1 MQFSGAD
8 IIVIAIVLITLVVYR
23 QLDKR
28 NRSLEKVKK
37 YADRVHGE
45 LEAHVQEKVVAIK
58 DMGIEL
64 EVHQKS
70 AREVLNR
77 VQQIETGLNG
87 RAEDIERIGA
97 RIGEYDA
104 ALDELVAMTQR
115 AQENINRVREEST
128 YVDTVGKRIRQTQEK
143 LSGVEKNLEDIVER
157 FGEQNAGRLEQVR
170 EEVLTGARG
179 EVDTIREDLSGF
191 QERVN
196 QYAEYIKGAESRA
209 QTISD
214 RTRADL
220 EDVAQTV
227 MHRVQEASIQSSEQL
242 TEMRE
247 QLETLES
254 DYHGKLLSL
263 AERGENMET
272 EALTKLRER
281 IENGAREVASE
292 IATRLEHQKRSLQ
305 ERLDTALQ
313 DVEKAEAKLAERDRV
328 LESSRAEI
336 DARIAEFTKDLT
348 ERVQATTGELHRKIL
363 GEIEGRLSEYESQ
376 IGYRFEKLEGVTS
389 ETEELER
396 QLREAMRQ
404 VSDRVTAGFE
414 EFVRQFDASR
424 ASDRAKVENEMESVR
439 SEMSNLEGG
448 LTDLKNTAYE
458 NVSSKLQVFE
468 DEFFADLKE
477 RQTAMERHL
486 VDWEAAFQ
494 TELDTAI
501 SSGRSERES
510 VEKAY
515 SEELK
520 QQLSQLRGSTYGT
533 YEKIQ
538 EDVVA
543 FQKGIELRVADSRE
557 LLAGLERQIEEEIQA
572 LAADARTGARSEFAE
587 HREQMAAELRE
598 LDRSTR
604 QQIEQ
609 LAKQLTSDRVELES
623 VVESTRGDAS
633 GWKTQI
639 EQRLASTTAEVNQQI
654 ADVRVYMGETISDL
668 RDSFAADRDLALS
681 DRDAEREKMHAELN
695 ELSGTVIKITDDI
708 RERSG
713 GALEEFEQAYA
724 RMKADAEQRAE
735 LAETDI
741 EARIREFRGIVQDS
755 RTQFAAMQERMF
767 GKLNEDATTIGSTL
781 QEIDRHQKS
790 FVEQTKVFERADE
803 LKLALTDSMNALKA
817 DLDRVDAQRKEMR
830 DLESQFGKLRKS
842 ADEVSDKMGRFV
854 AEKRRI
860 DALESDYKR
869 LLSMSQAVEV
879 KLDNVTAS
887 NDSLQTMQ
895 ASLRSLEQLEKDVE
909 SRFQRLEKK
918 RSILDLTTEGVDKN
932 FQNLTEIETR
942 IGEIGDQLGVVPGKI
957 EELGIRLAQLA
968 NNKRDADAAVK
979 QLALLDNTLEEIEE
993 RMETLTQA
1001 REWLARTET
1010 RLEEVQQGAEEQVKL
1025 LGALMRQDG
1034 ASSAKGSAPPV
1045 TTRDTVIKLA
1055 RQSWNVDEIARA
1067 TSLSRGEVELI
1078 LELSAK

>member
-1 MQFSGAD
+1 MQFSAAD
-8 IIVIAIVLITLVVYR
+8 FIVIVLVVAILITYR
-23 QLDKR
+23 QLDRR

-64 EVHQKS
+64 EVHQKA

-77 VQQIETGLNG
+77 VQAIESGLNS
-87 RAEDIERIGA
+87 RAEDIERIGT
-97 RIGEYDA
+97 RIGEYDS
-104 ALDELVAMTQR
+104 ALDDLVAMTER
-115 AQENINRVREEST
+115 AQENINRVRDESS
-128 YVDTVGKRIRQTQEK
+128 YVDTVGKRIKQTQER
-143 LSGVEKNLEDIVER
+143 LGEVEKHLDKVVER
-157 FGEQNAGRLEQVR
+157 FGAENQERLSEVR
-170 EEVLTGARG
+170 DDVLSGSR
-179 EVDTIREDLSGF
+179 EHVDAIRAELSGF

-214 RTRADL
+214 RTKADL

-227 MHRVQEASIQSSEQL
+227 VSRVQESSIQSSEQL

-247 QLETLES
+247 QLEALEV
-254 DYHGKLLSL
+254 DYQGRLLSL
-263 AERGENMET
+263 AERGEKMET
-272 EALTKLRER
+272 DALTKLRER
-281 IENGAREVASE
+281 IESGAGEVAREITS
-292 IATRLEHQKRSLQ
+292 RLEHQKRTLQ

-313 DVEKAEAKLAERDRV
+313 DVERAEQKLAERDQA

-336 DARIAEFTKDLT
+336 DARIAEFTKNLT
-348 ERVQATTGELHRKIL
+348 ERVQSATGELHRKIL

-376 IGYRFEKLEGVTS
+376 IGYRFEKLDGVTG

-404 VSDRVTAGFE
+404 VSVRVTGEFE
-414 EFVRQFDASR
+414 EFVKAFDDSR
-424 ASDRAKVENEMESVR
+424 AAERKRVEDEMDQVR

-448 LTDLKNTAYE
+448 LTDLKNNAYE

-486 VDWEAAFQ
+486 VDWEATFQ
-494 TELDTAI
+494 GELDSAV
-501 SSGRSERES
+501 SSGRADREA
-510 VEKAY
+510 VEQQY

-520 QQLSQLRGSTYGT
+520 EQLEQLRGTTYGT

-538 EDVVA
+538 EDVVS
-543 FQKGIELRVADSRE
+543 FQRGIELRVADSRE

-572 LAADARTGARSEFAE
+572 LASDARTDARSHFSE
-587 HREQMAAELRE
+587 HREQMAAELGE
-598 LDRSTR
+598 LDRTTR

-609 LAKQLTSDRVELES
+609 LAKQLTSDRLELES
-623 VVESTRGDAS
+623 TVESTRGDAAT
-633 GWKTQI
+633 WKTQI
-639 EQRLASTTAEVNQQI
+639 EQRLAATTSEVNQQI
-654 ADVRVYMGETISDL
+654 ADFRVYMGETITDL
-668 RDSFAADRDLALS
+668 RDSFATERDLALA
-681 DRDAEREKMHAELN
+681 DRDSERERIQGELAEL
-695 ELSGTVIKITDDI
+695 SDHVIKITDDI
-708 RERSG
+708 RARSNQ
-713 GALEEFEQAYA
+713 ALGEFEEAFS
-724 RMKADAEQRAE
+724 RMRRESDERAE
-735 LAETDI
+735 AVGSDVD
-741 EARIREFRGIVQDS
+741 ARIKEFRAVVQDS
-755 RTQFAAMQERMF
+755 RDQFAAMQERMF
-767 GKLNEDATTIGSTL
+767 GKLNEEATSLGSTL
-781 QEIDRHQKS
+781 DEIERQQKS
-790 FVEQTKVFERADE
+790 FAEQTRVFERADE
-803 LKLALTDSMNALKA
+803 LKSALTEAIGSLKS
-817 DLDRVDAQRKEMR
+817 DLDRVDSQRKDLR
-830 DLESQFGKLRKS
+830 DLEAQFSKLRKS
-842 ADEVSDKMGRFV
+842 ADEVGDKMGRFV

-869 LLSMSQAVEV
+869 LLSMSQAVEI
-879 KLDNVTAS
+879 KLEHVTAS
-887 NDSLQTMQ
+887 NDSLQAMQ
-895 ASLRSLEQLEKDVE
+895 ASLRNLEQLEKDVE

-932 FQNLTEIETR
+932 FQNLQEIETR
-942 IGEIGDQLGVVPGKI
+942 LGEIGDQLGGVPGKI
-957 EELGIRLAQLA
+957 EELGVRLSQLA
-968 NNKRDADAAVK
+968 HNKRDADAAVK

-993 RMETLTQA
+993 RMEQLTQA

-1010 RLEEVQQGAEEQVKL
+1010 RLEEVQHGAEEQVKL

-1034 ASSAKGSAPPV
+1034 SAAQKGSAPPV